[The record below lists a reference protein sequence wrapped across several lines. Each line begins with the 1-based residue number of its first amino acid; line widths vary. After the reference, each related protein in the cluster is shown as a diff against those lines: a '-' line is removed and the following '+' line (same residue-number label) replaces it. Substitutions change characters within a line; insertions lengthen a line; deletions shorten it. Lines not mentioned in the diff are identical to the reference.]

1 MLLKVSNPTDYKV
14 AMYIRLSKEDED
26 KKEESQS
33 VTNQRSLLK
42 DFIRE
47 NSLNLIDTYIDDGV
61 SGTTFDRPNFNRMI
75 EDISSKKINMV
86 ITKDLSRL
94 GRDYIQT
101 GYYLEKFFPEN
112 RVRYI
117 SLLDGI
123 DTGVESSTND
133 ITPFKAIMNDMYA
146 KDISKKITSVKRDKQ
161 KKGLFIG
168 GKPAYGYK
176 MHPTEKNKII
186 IDEDVAPNVRRAFNL
201 ALEGYSGRRI
211 ARIFTDENIPTP
223 GEYANAIYRTTLTTH
238 YWKSEFIQHMLRNEV
253 YIGNMVQGRKR
264 KVNYKSKKE
273 MAMPKSQW
281 IVVPNTHEPII
292 EKDIFYNV
300 QMLLDKRKPTRT
312 RKYDYLL
319 KGLVYCHECGHH
331 LGVGQRHLATVG
343 DVLYFRCKTHL
354 RNTKYSKCSCHSMRE
369 DILNDLVLKQ
379 VKKICR
385 KYINNEKMKNVYK
398 KEKEKFNLIQQN
410 ENRIDEL
417 NNKLQTIN
425 NNLDKI
431 YNDRLNDLLD
441 EDDFERIYKLKKN
454 ERNNIQAEIELLKRL
469 ENSNKNNELS
479 YEKELEILLKK
490 FLDMKKPNK
499 MLIFSL
505 IDRIELTK
513 DLKVIIKFKF
523 SNLDGLM

>member
-1 MLLKVSNPTDYKV
+1 MMEYH
-14 AMYIRLSKEDED
+14 
-26 KKEESQS
+26 
-33 VTNQRSLLK
+33 
-42 DFIRE
+42 
-47 NSLNLIDTYIDDGV
+47 
-61 SGTTFDRPNFNRMI
+61 GTTFDRPDFNRMV
-75 EDISSKKINMV
+75 EDINSKRINMV

-123 DTGVESSTND
+123 DTGIESSTND

-161 KKGLFIG
+161 RKGLFIG

-186 IDEDVAPNVRRAFNL
+186 IDEEVAPNVRRAFQL
-201 ALEGYSGRRI
+201 ATEGYSGRKI
-211 ARIFTDENIPTP
+211 AQIFTDENIPTP
-223 GEYANAIYRTTLTTH
+223 GEYANAIYKTTLSTH
-238 YWKSEFIQHMLRNEV
+238 FWKSEFIQHMLRNEV

-273 MAMPKSQW
+273 VSIPKNQW
-281 IVVPNTHEPII
+281 VVVPNTHEPII
-292 EKDIFYNV
+292 EKDVFYNV
-300 QMLLDKRKPTRT
+300 QMLLEKRKPTRT
-312 RKYDYLL
+312 RKHEYLL
-319 KGLVYCHECGHH
+319 KGLVYCHECGHL
-331 LGVGQRHLATVG
+331 LGVGQRHLATMG

-369 DILNDLVLKQ
+369 DILNAIVLKQ
-379 VKKICR
+379 IKKICR
-385 KYINNEKMKNVYK
+385 RYINNEKMKAAYK
-398 KEKEKFNLIQQN
+398 QEKQKYDLKQVN

-417 NNKLQTIN
+417 NNKLQAIN
-425 NNLDKI
+425 SNLDKI
-431 YNDRLNDLLD
+431 YNDRLNNLLD
-441 EDDFERIYKLKKN
+441 EEDFERIYKLKKK
-454 ERNNIQAEIELLKRL
+454 ERNNIQEEINLLERL
-469 ENSNKNNELS
+469 KNNKNNSELS
-479 YEKELEILLKK
+479 DENELEILLKK

-499 MLIFSL
+499 ILIFSL

-523 SNLDGLM
+523 SNLDCLL